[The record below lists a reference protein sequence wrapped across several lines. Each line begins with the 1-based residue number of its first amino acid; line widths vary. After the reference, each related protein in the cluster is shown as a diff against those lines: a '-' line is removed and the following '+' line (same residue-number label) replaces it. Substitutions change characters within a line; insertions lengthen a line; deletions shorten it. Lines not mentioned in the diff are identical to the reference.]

1 MVLPSEWY
9 ENAPMSVLESFALGK
24 TVIGADIGGIPELL
38 RADSTGWSFP
48 SADVDALAA
57 RIEEVSALPDA
68 TLNDMGRQARQL
80 VEREFSKQRYMEGVR
95 DVYAR
100 LGVH

>member
-1 MVLPSEWY
+1 M
-9 ENAPMSVLESFALGK
+9 
-24 TVIGADIGGIPELL
+24 IGADIGGIPELL